1 MSPRPGSSEPEPVT
15 LRSWSGYHNQLVTKP
30 RIGLFLIRAWIEP
43 GSSSPLRAQIRRT
56 TDVSHGF
63 EQPLTVAEEE
73 AVVAAVRDW
82 MSKMLTDS
90 LTRGDDPDSLSD
102 T

>member
-1 MSPRPGSSEPEPVT
+1 MT
-15 LRSWSGYHNQLVTKP
+15 NP

-63 EQPLTVAEEE
+63 EQRLIVAEKE
-73 AVVAAVRDW
+73 AVVAAVQAW
-82 MSKMLTDS
+82 MSTMLADP
-90 LTRGDDPDSLSD
+90 LTREDNPDGLSD